1 MSKLKLKEKDQM
13 ILQKPNNIEELWV
26 TFLLDECKI
35 RKLIHTLNKMKTQDK
50 TSLQNE
56 NFQNFD
62 LVLLNTQDNTSVL
75 F

>member
-35 RKLIHTLNKMKTQDK
+35 RKLIHTLNKKKTQDK
-50 TSLQNE
+50 TSLHNE
-56 NFQNFD
+56 KFSK
-62 LVLLNTQDNTSVL
+62 L
-75 F
+75 

>member
-1 MSKLKLKEKDQM
+1 MSKLKLKEKYQM

-35 RKLIHTLNKMKTQDK
+35 RKLIHTLNKTKTQDK
-50 TSLQNE
+50 TSLQNGI
-56 NFQNFD
+56 FQNFD
-62 LVLLNTQDNTSVL
+62 LGLLNTQDNTSVL

>member
-1 MSKLKLKEKDQM
+1 MSNLKLKEKYEM
-13 ILQKPNNIEELWV
+13 ILQKENNIEELWV
-26 TFLLDECKI
+26 SFLLDECKI
-35 RKLIHTLNKMKTQDK
+35 KKIIHTINKTKTQDK

-62 LVLLNTQDNTSVL
+62 LGLLNTQDNTQVL